1 MLFINLAVANKP
13 GRHYWYNGHLKE
25 RRREEKDK
33 EREIEIER
41 EKVWRKKKRER
52 EKILTVEKNMFM
64 VNHEKIL
71 FFFQPIYQ
79 DLKKIS

>member
-1 MLFINLAVANKP
+1 MSPQKIAVTQLYHTYKKQFDITMLFINLAVANKP

-41 EKVWRKKKRER
+41 EKVWRKKRGSER
-52 EKILTVEKNMFM
+52 K
-64 VNHEKIL
+64 
-71 FFFQPIYQ
+71 Y
-79 DLKKIS
+79 

>member
-1 MLFINLAVANKP
+1 MSPQKIAVTQLYHTLQMQFEIALASINLAVANKP

-41 EKVWRKKKRER
+41 EKVWRKKRGSER
-52 EKILTVEKNMFM
+52 K
-64 VNHEKIL
+64 
-71 FFFQPIYQ
+71 Y
-79 DLKKIS
+79 